1 VTARKALHSNTVN
14 ERAQYFLKI
23 LVERYIR
30 EGHPVGSRTLAKDAG
45 RDLSPATVRNVMA
58 DLEEMGLVISPHTS
72 AGRIP
77 TATGFRMFVDS
88 LLILKPPQQL
98 EVDRIRERLESDQDP
113 AGILESASQL
123 LSGITRMAGVVS
135 TPRHD
140 RINFRRIEFLDLSER
155 RVLTILV
162 TSEGEVHNS
171 IIHTDRDYSESE
183 LSQAA
188 NYLNE
193 TFSGRDMRSVR
204 AQLVQEMQD
213 TREHMDRIMR
223 QAVTMA
229 GKVFD
234 SAEAQEDCVIAGQT
248 NLMGFDELASMDR
261 LRRLFDAFTEKHEI
275 LHLLDKC
282 MQADGVQIFI
292 GEESGYELLDDCSL
306 VTAPY
311 TIDDEV
317 VGVLGVIGPTRMA
330 YDRVI
335 PIVDITAKLLGAA
348 LKPR

>member
-1 VTARKALHSNTVN
+1 VSSRKALSSNTVN

-30 EGHPVGSRTLAKDAG
+30 EGHPVGSRVLAKDSG

-88 LLILKPPQQL
+88 LLILKPPHQQ
-98 EVDRIRERLESDQDP
+98 EVEQIRSRLEGDQDS
-113 AGILESASQL
+113 ASILESASQL

-135 TPRHD
+135 TPRHE
-140 RINFRRIEFLDLSER
+140 RTNFRQIEFLHLSDR

-162 TSEGEVHNS
+162 TSEAEVHNR
-171 IIHTDRDYSESE
+171 IIHTDRNYSESE
-183 LSQAA
+183 LRQAA
-188 NYLNE
+188 NYLNQ
-193 TFSGRDMRSVR
+193 TFSGQDMRSVR
-204 AQLVQEMQD
+204 TKLLEEMRVA
-213 TREHMDRIMR
+213 REHMDRIMR
-223 QAVTMA
+223 QAVAMA
-229 GKVFD
+229 GQVFD
-234 SAEAQEDCVIAGQT
+234 SAEAHEDCVIAGQT
-248 NLMGFDELASMDR
+248 NLMGFDELASMNR

-292 GEESGYELLDDCSL
+292 GEESGYQLLDDCSL

-311 TIDDEV
+311 KVDDKV

-335 PIVDITAKLLGAA
+335 PIVDITAKLLSAA

>member
-1 VTARKALHSNTVN
+1 MSSNTVN

-45 RDLSPATVRNVMA
+45 RDLSPATIRNVMA
-58 DLEEMGLVISPHTS
+58 DLEDMGLVVSPHTS

-88 LLILKPPQQL
+88 LLILKPL
-98 EVDRIRERLESDQDP
+98 HVTEVEQIRARLQGDHEPTDML
-113 AGILESASQL
+113 ASASQL

-135 TPRHD
+135 TPRHE
-140 RINFRRIEFLDLSER
+140 RINFRQIEFLHLSER

-162 TSEGEVHNS
+162 NSEGEVHNR
-171 IIHTDRDYSESE
+171 IIHTDRSYSESE
-183 LSQAA
+183 LRQAA
-188 NYLNE
+188 NYLNQ
-193 TFSGRDMRSVR
+193 TFSGQDMRSVR
-204 AQLVQEMQD
+204 EKLLKEMRA

-229 GKVFD
+229 GQVFD
-234 SAEAQEDCVIAGQT
+234 AVESHEDCLIAGQT

-292 GEESGYELLDDCSL
+292 GEESGYQLLDDCSL

-311 TIDDEV
+311 KVDDQV

-335 PIVDITAKLLGAA
+335 PIVDVTAKLLGAA
-348 LKPR
+348 LKQR